1 VGGGTDYP
9 QWYRNEGGAVLST
22 TIDKYCYISCRYL
35 PPFFN
40 ARHRIVW
47 SHIEAVG
54 SISEILH
61 PAVREGLRYLD
72 FDDSVGLEIH
82 HQGDLPARG
91 GTGSSSSFSVGLINA
106 LMGLRGKKISK
117 HDLAL
122 RAIEL
127 EQDWL
132 KESVGAQDQVAA
144 AYGGLNVIRFDTSG
158 KIEVQPI
165 QADKQRIA
173 NLDSRLMLFYAG
185 ENRLS
190 SGLAQQIINN
200 IPSRQKNLHQ
210 MRDMVDRAKSVLE
223 GDGDL
228 DEFGELMHEN
238 WMLKRELSTSV
249 STDII
254 DGIYSTATNNGA
266 IGGKLMGAGGTGF
279 MVFYV
284 REEQQAAVRNALS
297 NYLHVPFQFE
307 NEGSSLVYQ
316 ASEISAD

>member
-9 QWYRNEGGAVLST
+9 QWYLKEGGAVLST
-22 TIDKYCYISCRYL
+22 TIDKYCYISCRFL

-40 ARHRIVW
+40 IKHRVVW
-47 SHIEAVG
+47 SHIETVG
-54 SISEILH
+54 SVSEILH
-61 PAVREGLRYLD
+61 PAVREGMRYLK

-106 LMGLRGKKISK
+106 LMGLRGKRIGK

-122 RAIEL
+122 GAIEL
-127 EQDWL
+127 ERDWL

-158 KIEVQPI
+158 KIDVQPI
-165 QADKQRIA
+165 QADEKRIET
-173 NLDSRLMLFYAG
+173 LDSKLMLFYAG

-190 SGLAQQIINN
+190 SERAKQIIDN
-200 IPSRQKNLHQ
+200 IPAREANLRQ
-210 MRDMVDRAKSVLE
+210 MRDMVDRAAGVLE

-228 DEFGELMHEN
+228 DEFGHLMHEN
-238 WMLKRELSTSV
+238 WMLKRELSAGV
-249 STDII
+249 STESI
-254 DGIYSTATNNGA
+254 DGIYDKAMNSGA
-266 IGGKLMGAGGTGF
+266 LGGKLMGAGGTGF
-279 MVFYV
+279 MAFYV
-284 REEQQAAVRNALS
+284 NEEQQPAVRAALS
-297 NYLHVPFQFE
+297 NYLHVPFRFE
-307 NEGSSLVYQ
+307 NEGSSLVYS